1 MTAKKPFGL
10 PSMKL
15 VLFAAVAGVI
25 AGAAAVYV
33 KETGYGN
40 GIGET
45 ASADQCAAA
54 KDRGAALTP
63 FTKGQVAAMSAPPAP
78 VSLRDISFKGPDG
91 QPLTVASFAGKT
103 LLLNVWATWCVPC
116 REEMPALNA
125 LEKSVGGDKFEV
137 VAVNIDTG
145 DEEKTKAFRTEYA
158 IDKLGHYRDN
168 TMGVFNVLKKQGL
181 AFGLPV
187 TLLVDDKGCLISAM
201 NGPAAWDSDDA
212 KTLVKAAAGI

>member
-10 PSMKL
+10 PSVKL
-15 VLFAAVAGVI
+15 VLLAAVAGVV

-33 KETGYGN
+33 KEAGYGN

-45 ASADQCAAA
+45 ASSGQCETV
-54 KDRGAALTP
+54 KDRAAALTP
-63 FTKGQVAAMSAPPAP
+63 FTKGQVAAMAAPQTPI
-78 VSLRDISFKGPDG
+78 SLHDVSFKGADG
-91 QPLTVASFAGKT
+91 QPLSIANFSGKT

-125 LEKSVGGDKFEV
+125 LEKSMGNDKFEV

-145 DEEKTKAFRTEYA
+145 DDEKPKAFRTDYG
-158 IDKLGHYRDN
+158 IDKLGYYRDS
-168 TMGVFNVLKKQGL
+168 TMGVFNALKKQGL

-187 TLLVDDKGCLISAM
+187 TLLIDDKGCLVSAM

-212 KTLVKAAAGI
+212 KNLIKAAVGI